1 VLKRLCSF
9 IAAHISTYILLINR
23 EPLLETILLGV
34 LKREMT
40 LLIKASARSSA
51 FYNFSATIYS
61 AIFK

>member
-1 VLKRLCSF
+1 M
-9 IAAHISTYILLINR
+9 AAHISAHIWLMNR
-23 EPLLETILLGV
+23 EPLSETIPFSV

-51 FYNFSATIYS
+51 FYNFFARIYS